1 MTPNRPYL
9 LRAFYDW
16 IVDNQCTPH
25 LVVNA
30 DFPNVQVPTQFVQD
44 GQIVLNISPS
54 AVTQFSMDNVL
65 LTFNARFGGQPMQ
78 VYVPMGAVLAIYARE
93 NGEGTVFTQDET
105 YEEQERSGVTPSQ
118 PQSEELPE
126 PQPGLE
132 AIDNPNPQ
140 ASRETSQEDKSK
152 GKKGSHLKVIK

>member
-9 LRAFYDW
+9 LRAFFDW

-30 DFPNVQVPTQFVQD
+30 YFPAVQVPTQFVQD

-54 AVTQFSMDNVL
+54 AVTQFAMDNQQL
-65 LTFNARFGGQPMQ
+65 SFNARFGGQPMQ

-93 NGEGTVFTQDET
+93 NGEGTVFTAEEFIEDEDDFAPVLESVET
-105 YEEQERSGVTPSQ
+105 ADDITPDDE
-118 PQSEELPE
+118 PPTKPE
-126 PQPGLE
+126 
-132 AIDNPNPQ
+132 
-140 ASRETSQEDKSK
+140 K
-152 GKKGSHLKVIK
+152 KKGAHLRVIK

>member
-16 IVDNQCTPH
+16 IVDNKCTPH

-30 DFPNVQVPTQFVQD
+30 EYASVQVPVQFVQD

-54 AVTQFSMDNVL
+54 AVTQFDMDNTQL
-65 LTFNARFGGQPMQ
+65 SFSARFSGQPMQ

-93 NGEGTVFTQDET
+93 NGEGTVFTQET
-105 YEEQERSGVTPSQ
+105 FPEYEEEAKTQVDMATEVV
-118 PQSEELPE
+118 EEKPKEPE
-126 PQPGLE
+126 
-132 AIDNPNPQ
+132 
-140 ASRETSQEDKSK
+140 K
-152 GKKGSHLKVIK
+152 KKGAHLRVIK

>member
-1 MTPNRPYL
+1 NRPYL

-54 AVTQFSMDNVL
+54 AVTQFSMDNAL

-105 YEEQERSGVTPSQ
+105 YE
-118 PQSEELPE
+118 
-126 PQPGLE
+126 
-132 AIDNPNPQ
+132 
-140 ASRETSQEDKSK
+140 
-152 GKKGSHLKVIK
+152 

>member
-25 LVVNA
+25 LVVDA
-30 DFPNVQVPTQFVQD
+30 EFAQVQVPTQFVQD

-54 AVTQFSMDNVL
+54 AVMQFSMDNRA

-93 NGEGTVFTQDET
+93 NGEGTVFTQEEL
-105 YEEQERSGVTPSQ
+105 YEEQDRFESVQSTAEPESQQ
-118 PQSEELPE
+118 PQS
-126 PQPGLE
+126 GFE

-140 ASRETSQEDKSK
+140 ASRENSQDDGK
-152 GKKGSHLKVIK
+152 GKKANHLKVIK